1 MINDIKAE
9 AEKKMKKSLES
20 LNSAFNKIRTGRAHP
35 SILDSVMV
43 NYYGQET
50 PLKQVASVNVED
62 NRTLTVSPWEKNLM
76 PTIEKAI
83 MASDLGLNPATSGDI
98 IRIPMPML
106 TEETRKEMVKQA
118 KADAEH
124 GRVSIRNARRD
135 ANSMIKDLL
144 KEKEITED
152 DERKGEDDIQKLTD
166 RYIAE
171 VEKMLKAKAAAK
183 VMHPCASMLAVSYEI
198 VLPLHTLVHC
208 CGHARCIT

>member
-35 SILDSVMV
+35 SILDSVTV

-83 MASDLGLNPATSGDI
+83 MSSDLGLNPATSGDI

-171 VEKMLKAKAAAK
+171 VEKMLKAKEEDL
-183 VMHPCASMLAVSYEI
+183 MAV
-198 VLPLHTLVHC
+198 
-208 CGHARCIT
+208 

>member
-1 MINDIKAE
+1 MIDDIKAE
-9 AEKKMKKSLES
+9 AEKKMKKSLDA
-20 LNSAFNKIRTGRAHP
+20 LHSAFNKIRTGRAHP

-50 PLKQVASVNVED
+50 PLKQVASVNIED
-62 NRTLTVSPWEKNLM
+62 NRTLTVSPWEKNLV

-83 MASDLGLNPATSGDI
+83 MMSDLGLNPATSGDI
-98 IRIPMPML
+98 IRVPMPML
-106 TEETRKEMVKQA
+106 TEENRREMVKQA

-135 ANSMIKDLL
+135 ANSMIKELL

-152 DERKGEDDIQKLTD
+152 DERKGEDEIQKLTD

-171 VEKMLKAKAAAK
+171 VEKMLKAKEEDL
-183 VMHPCASMLAVSYEI
+183 MAV
-198 VLPLHTLVHC
+198 
-208 CGHARCIT
+208 

>member
-9 AEKKMKKSLES
+9 AEKKMEKSLEA
-20 LNSAFNKIRTGRAHP
+20 LHSAFNKIRTGRAHP

-62 NRTLTVSPWEKNLM
+62 NRTLAVSPWEKNLV
-76 PTIEKAI
+76 PVIEKAI
-83 MASDLGLNPATSGDI
+83 MMADLGLNPATSGDL

-106 TEETRKEMVKQA
+106 TEETRKNMVKQS
-118 KADAEH
+118 KADAEN

-135 ANSMIKDLL
+135 ANSMMKDLM
-144 KEKEITED
+144 KDKDISED
-152 DERKGEDDIQKLTD
+152 DVRRGEEEIQKLTD

-171 VEKMLKAKAAAK
+171 VEKMLKAKEEDL
-183 VMHPCASMLAVSYEI
+183 MAV
-198 VLPLHTLVHC
+198 
-208 CGHARCIT
+208 

>member
-9 AEKKMKKSLES
+9 AEKKMQKSLDA
-20 LNSAFNKIRTGRAHP
+20 LHGAFNKIRTGRAHP

-50 PLKQVASVNVED
+50 PLKQVASINVED
-62 NRTLTVSPWEKNLM
+62 NRTLAVSPWEKNLV

-83 MASDLGLNPATSGDI
+83 MSSDLGLNPATSGDL
-98 IRIPMPML
+98 IRVPMPML

-135 ANSMIKDLL
+135 ANSMIKELL
-144 KEKEITED
+144 KDKEITED
-152 DERKGEDDIQKLTD
+152 DERKGEDEIQKLTD
-166 RYIAE
+166 RYIAD
-171 VEKMLKAKAAAK
+171 VEKALKAKEEDL
-183 VMHPCASMLAVSYEI
+183 MAV
-198 VLPLHTLVHC
+198 
-208 CGHARCIT
+208 

>member
-1 MINDIKAE
+1 MINDIKSE
-9 AEKKMKKSLES
+9 AEKKMKKSLEALHS
-20 LNSAFNKIRTGRAHP
+20 SFNKIRTGRAHP

-50 PLKQVASVNVED
+50 PLKQVASINVED

-83 MASDLGLNPATSGDI
+83 MSSDLGLNPATSGDI
-98 IRIPMPML
+98 IRLPMPML
-106 TEETRKEMVKQA
+106 TEETRKDMVKQA

-135 ANSMIKDLL
+135 ANSMIKELL

-152 DERKGEDDIQKLTD
+152 DERRGEEDIQKRTD
-166 RYIAE
+166 RFIAE
-171 VEKMLKAKAAAK
+171 VETMLKAKEEDL
-183 VMHPCASMLAVSYEI
+183 MAV
-198 VLPLHTLVHC
+198 
-208 CGHARCIT
+208 

>member
-9 AEKKMKKSLES
+9 AEKKMKKSLEA
-20 LNSAFNKIRTGRAHP
+20 LHSAFNKIRTGRAHP
-35 SILDSVMV
+35 AILDSVMV

-62 NRTLTVSPWEKNLM
+62 NRTLTVSPWEKNLV

-83 MASDLGLNPATSGDI
+83 MTSDLGLNPATSGDV
-98 IRIPMPML
+98 IRVPMPML
-106 TEETRKEMVKQA
+106 TEETRREMVKQA

-135 ANSMIKDLL
+135 ANNMIKELL

-152 DERKGEDDIQKLTD
+152 DGRRGEDEIQKLTD
-166 RYIAE
+166 KYIAE
-171 VEKMLKAKAAAK
+171 VEKMLKSKEEDL
-183 VMHPCASMLAVSYEI
+183 MAV
-198 VLPLHTLVHC
+198 
-208 CGHARCIT
+208 